1 MTNSQSDR
9 LAKLIDSLGD
19 RLDLTGAE
27 IADVLWLALQ
37 RQEFEQS
44 RTATAKNP
52 DVVETVEGV
61 KRAVPVDKNRQKIDK
76 IKTSVIEDKPKKAGV
91 YAAGNS
97 SQQGQGLSLR
107 VPDAPSLR
115 EPIHL
120 ARSLQPLMRRIATGR
135 MTILDETATVQ
146 RTAEQGIC
154 IPVMHSELEPW
165 LDLALVVDE
174 SQSMLI
180 WRHTIKDLQRLLTHY
195 GIFRDIRI
203 WGIKPDDAGKE
214 LQIFSRMGSNH
225 RLASAKEL
233 VDPTGRR
240 LVLIVSDCVS
250 NIWRKG
256 LIFPALQ
263 EWTQKQPLVILQMLP
278 ERMWRRT
285 ALGLGTS
292 VEFSSSLDGAANRDL
307 LVNKKFLFEK
317 RTKIPILTLEP
328 EVAVSWSQMLVGKAD
343 ALISGYIL
351 PVKLDID
358 SHPQLQKQ
366 QQAIAS
372 QDVSQRVQRFRATTS
387 PLGRKLAGLL
397 AAAPFINLP
406 VVRLIQQTLLPQ
418 SRSPQVA
425 EVFLGGLLQ
434 PKSEISSDTN
444 PDAVEYEFIAV
455 DCRDILLEDSP
466 VNDSIDVLNAVSRYV
481 AAQMGR
487 SLSEFMA
494 MLKAPSKDKVENVK
508 PFAELTA
515 RILRKLGGEYAQLAD
530 ELQPSQTDKE
540 PPETPEPTLPK
551 FLDFEFDVVSIQ
563 MLNLEMVEIP
573 AGSFVMGSPEN
584 EEGGYADERPQHEV
598 RVPDFAIGKYPIT
611 QAQWRVVAT
620 LPKVKTD
627 LEPDPSNFKG
637 EDRPVEQVSWLDALE
652 FCRRLLKHT
661 GREYRL
667 PSEAEWEYACRAGTT
682 TAYSFGDNAAE
693 LGEYAWYTENSES
706 QTHPVGQKQPNA
718 FGLYDMHG
726 NVWEWCADDWHD
738 SYKGAPNDAQI
749 RIEDIKNYEDPETS
763 KLLRGGSWSSNA
775 RHCRSACR
783 VINYACNQN
792 LDLGFRVVCVV
803 R

>member
-1 MTNSQSDR
+1 MTHSQSDR

-19 RLDLTGAE
+19 RLNLTGAE

-37 RQEFEQS
+37 RQEFEQT
-44 RTATAKNP
+44 RKATAKNP
-52 DVVETVEGV
+52 AQVETVKVG
-61 KRAVPVDKNRQKIDK
+61 KKPITDDKNRQKIDNIK
-76 IKTSVIEDKPKKAGV
+76 ISVIEDKQKKAGV

-146 RTAEQGIC
+146 RSAEQGIC

-214 LQIFSRMGSNH
+214 LQVFSRMGSNH
-225 RLASAKEL
+225 RLASSKEL

-240 LVLIVSDCVS
+240 LVLIISDCVS

-263 EWTQKQPLVILQMLP
+263 EWTQKQPLAILQMLP

-358 SHPQLQKQ
+358 SHPQLKKQ
-366 QQAIAS
+366 QQTIAS
-372 QDVSQRVQRFRATTS
+372 LDVSQRVQRFRSTTS

-418 SRSPQVA
+418 SRSLQVA

-444 PDAVEYEFIAV
+444 PDAVEYEFIEV

-466 VNDSIDVLNAVSRYV
+466 VSDSVDVLNAVSRYV
-481 AAQMGR
+481 SEQMGK

-494 MLKAPSKDKVENVK
+494 LLKAPATDKGENVK

-530 ELQPSQTDKE
+530 ELQLLQTDKE
-540 PPETPEPTLPK
+540 PLEPLKPTLPQ
-551 FLDFEFDVVSIQ
+551 FLGFEFDVVSIQ
-563 MLNLEMVEIP
+563 MLSLEMAEIP
-573 AGSFVMGSPEN
+573 AGSFMMGSPED
-584 EEGGYADERPQHEV
+584 EEGGYDDERPQHEV

-611 QAQWRVVAT
+611 QAQWRLVAT

-637 EDRPVEQVSWLDALE
+637 EDRPVEQVSWLDAME
-652 FCRRLLKHT
+652 FCRRLSVHT
-661 GREYRL
+661 KREYRL
-667 PSEAEWEYACRAGTT
+667 P
-682 TAYSFGDNAAE
+682 
-693 LGEYAWYTENSES
+693 
-706 QTHPVGQKQPNA
+706 
-718 FGLYDMHG
+718 
-726 NVWEWCADDWHD
+726 
-738 SYKGAPNDAQI
+738 
-749 RIEDIKNYEDPETS
+749 
-763 KLLRGGSWSSNA
+763 
-775 RHCRSACR
+775 
-783 VINYACNQN
+783 
-792 LDLGFRVVCVV
+792 
-803 R
+803 